1 MNYFEFKNVSFGYE
15 KPLFTNL
22 SFSLKQ
28 GEKLA
33 ILGESGSGKSTI
45 LKLIAGFNELKQG
58 EIFLDNENISK
69 IPAYKRNIGF
79 LFQDYALFPHLNVL
93 ENVMFGI
100 KDKDKKQIA
109 LDILNSLDIKN
120 LFNSYPKTL
129 SGGQQQRVALARC
142 IAQKPK
148 LLLLDEPFCALDA
161 NLRSSVRTFVLDF
174 LNNLNLTC
182 IMVTHD
188 LADVNAFKS
197 SVLKLSCNN

>member
-197 SVLKLSCNN
+197 SVLTLKCV

>member
-15 KPLFTNL
+15 KLLFTNL

-188 LADVNAFKS
+188 LADVNALKS
-197 SVLKLSCNN
+197 SVLTLKCV

>member
-188 LADVNAFKS
+188 LADVNALKS
-197 SVLKLSCNN
+197 SVLTLKCV

>member
-197 SVLKLSCNN
+197 SVLKLNC

>member
-100 KDKDKKQIA
+100 KGKDKKQIA

-197 SVLKLSCNN
+197 SVLTLKCV